1 MIEAI
6 LYYLIALDMLSY
18 NLMCWFGGKWYNKKF
33 SVLARYFPAKKGFG
47 AYYLILILWLGYS
60 LWRMNVLPF

>member
-6 LYYLIALDMLSY
+6 IYYLVALDMISY
-18 NLMCWFGGKWYNKKF
+18 NLICWFDGTWYKKNF

-47 AYYLILILWLGYS
+47 AYYLILILWLGWS
-60 LWRMNVLPF
+60 LWRMNVLPW